1 MRIIER
7 AARTLALVLTLT
19 TLGACSSMGGLGGIL
34 GSVLGSGSGT
44 DSGGQLNGTVR
55 GLDTRNQ
62 QIAIQQS
69 NGQTV
74 SVGYDNQT
82 QIVYQNQN
90 YPVTALENGDQVTAR
105 VQANGNSYY
114 TDLIQVTQS
123 VSTSG
128 SSTANAQPVQGTVRQ
143 IDRTNGWFTIDA
155 SNGARLNVSLPYRLT
170 STDASKFQNLRSGDY
185 VRFYGVYLNNT
196 QVELRQFY

>member
-7 AARTLALVLTLT
+7 TARTLALALTLT
-19 TLGACSSMGGLGGIL
+19 TLGACGSMGGLGGIL
-34 GSVLGSGSGT
+34 GSVLGSGS
-44 DSGGQLNGTVR
+44 DSGQLNGTVR

-82 QIVYQNQN
+82 QIVYQNQS

-114 TDLIQVTQS
+114 TDLIQVTHS

-155 SNGARLNVSLPYRLT
+155 SNGVRLNVSLPYRLT